1 MWVCV
6 DDMPGAAALNLNDL
20 AILARE
26 AGHLKTSNYDGV
38 LFDDKKGGNFWYD
51 SGKNQLCW
59 DSKLGSAGTV
69 CYDYD
74 YEGLK
79 PDFKMYQQGNPN
91 YYKVFIDPGSNS
103 LQFWCLV
110 GGTTDKF
117 ASDC

>member
-1 MWVCV
+1 M
-6 DDMPGAAALNLNDL
+6 
-20 AILARE
+20 
-26 AGHLKTSNYDGV
+26 TY
-38 LFDDKKGGNFWYD
+38 
-51 SGKNQLCW
+51 
-59 DSKLGSAGTV
+59 
-69 CYDYD
+69 

-103 LQFWCLV
+103 LQFYCLV

>member
-1 MWVCV
+1 M
-6 DDMPGAAALNLNDL
+6 
-20 AILARE
+20 ARE
-26 AGHLKTSNYDGV
+26 AGHLKTSNYDGD
-38 LFDDKKGGNFWYD
+38 LFDSNKGGNFWYD
-51 SGKNQLCW
+51 SGTNQMCW
-59 DSKLGSAGTV
+59 DSKFDGASKT

-79 PDFKMYQQGNPN
+79 PDFKMYQKGNPN

-103 LQFWCLV
+103 LQFYCLV

>member
-1 MWVCV
+1 MLGER
-6 DDMPGAAALNLNDL
+6 PGA
-20 AILARE
+20 
-26 AGHLKTSNYDGV
+26 S
-38 LFDDKKGGNFWYD
+38 
-51 SGKNQLCW
+51 
-59 DSKLGSAGTV
+59 GTV